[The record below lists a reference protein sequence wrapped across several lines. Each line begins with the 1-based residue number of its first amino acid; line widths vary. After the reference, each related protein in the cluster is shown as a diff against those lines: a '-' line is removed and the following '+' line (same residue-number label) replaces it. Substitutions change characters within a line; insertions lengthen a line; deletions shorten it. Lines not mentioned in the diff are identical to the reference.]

1 MTSVMTGISRRTF
14 VTATGLAAAGA
25 VLSACDSG
33 KEKSSPNTSSKKQ
46 ADKVT
51 YLTGFGIL
59 GRESYVHVAVSK
71 GFFKDVGLDVTI
83 QPGQAGLYNHNQV
96 LAGQA
101 QFAAVDPSGALI
113 RQAKADKPEDK
124 NLRIIAAAHQ
134 LTLNA
139 LVAWADKGIG
149 SPRDLAGKTLG
160 VATGAVPKTLFPAY
174 ARLAGIDDK
183 SVKWSETAP
192 PQLPSLL
199 VTNKVDAVATFNVAV
214 PGIEKAAGNRKT
226 AIFPYS
232 DVLSDL
238 YGTVIITHLDITKK
252 NPDLAKRFTGALM
265 KGLRYAVE
273 HPDEAG
279 KILNQMDNTQNADLA
294 AKELTLLKPYTIP
307 PGGAPVGTFDES
319 RMAKNIAVLQGLG
332 LMPTGLTPDQAVDTR
347 FIPKSDS

>member
-1 MTSVMTGISRRTF
+1 MKGVMTGISRRTF

-33 KEKSSPNTSSKKQ
+33 GKKKTSSAANKQ
-46 ADKVT
+46 PDKVT

-59 GRESYVHVAVSK
+59 GRESYVHVAVAK
-71 GFFKDVGLDVTI
+71 GFFKEAGLDVTI
-83 QPGQAGLYNHNQV
+83 QPGQAGQYNSNQV

-101 QFAAVDPSGALI
+101 HFAAVDSSGTLI

-124 NLRIIAAAHQ
+124 NLRIVAAVQQ

-139 LVAWADKGIG
+139 IVAWADKGIS
-149 SPRDLAGKTLG
+149 SPRDLQGKTLG

-183 SVKWSETAP
+183 QVKWSETAP
-192 PQLPSLL
+192 PQLPALL
-199 VTNKVDAVATFNVAV
+199 VANKVDALATFNVAV
-214 PGIEKAAGNRKT
+214 PGIEQAAKDRKT
-226 AIFPYS
+226 VVFPYG
-232 DVLSDL
+232 DFLSDL
-238 YGTVIITHLDITKK
+238 YGNVIITHQNISQK
-252 NPDLAKRFTGALM
+252 NPDLAKRFVGALM
-265 KGLRYAVE
+265 KGLKYAMD

-279 KILNQMDNTQNADLA
+279 KILHGVDATQNEQLA

-307 PGGAPVGTFDES
+307 TAGAPVGTFDAA

-332 LMPTGLTPDQAVDTR
+332 LIPTGLTPDQAIDTR
-347 FIPKSDS
+347 FVPKSDS